1 MIICPFCFTRNEE
14 NALYCAECGK
24 ELNLPDCAKHEFT
37 HGVMRYVP
45 DAKNEADETPLY
57 LTREAAEAIRR
68 DAPADASTGPA
79 TGKAAVPA
87 APAAPAA
94 QGIPAPVSIPPA
106 VSVPAGTAPAAKR
119 ARKKNSH
126 LPAIIIMSVIGILV
140 ILIIFG
146 IVILLG
152 G

>member
-1 MIICPFCFTRNEE
+1 MIICTSCFTRNEE

-68 DAPADASTGPA
+68 DAPADASSGPA

-87 APAAPAA
+87 APVA
-94 QGIPAPVSIPPA
+94 QGIPAPVSIP
-106 VSVPAGTAPAAKR
+106 PAAKR

-126 LPAIIIMSVIGILV
+126 LPAIIIMSVIGILL

>member
-1 MIICPFCFTRNEE
+1 MIICTSCFTRNEE

-24 ELNLPDCAKHEFT
+24 ELNLPECAKHEFT

-45 DAKNEADETPLY
+45 DAQNEEDETPLY
-57 LTREAAEAIRR
+57 LTREAADAIRQ
-68 DAPADASTGPA
+68 DADASSGPA

-87 APAAPAA
+87 APVA

-106 VSVPAGTAPAAKR
+106 VAVPAGKAPAAKR

-126 LPAIIIMSVIGILV
+126 LPAIIIMSVIGILL